1 MSSKKKASTKK
12 SSTSKGELKSS
23 LAAVR
28 GRLTKTEAKLAMA
41 KDKAE
46 RWKKEALAQ
55 RRSAE
60 RSGARVTKLEKKL
73 NKRLN
78 RAETAPA
85 RRRPTGPG
93 DTAASGHPV
102 AEPATADGVAVP
114 DESWTVVQLR
124 AEARARGLV
133 GLSNKPKAQLLAA
146 LS

>member
-12 SSTSKGELKSS
+12 PSTSKGELKSS
-23 LAAVR
+23 LATVR
-28 GRLTKTEAKLAMA
+28 GRLTKTETKLAKA

-55 RRSAE
+55 RRSAQ
-60 RSGARVTKLEKKL
+60 RSGARVAKLEKKL
-73 NKRLN
+73 D
-78 RAETAPA
+78 RAGAAAA
-85 RRRPTGPG
+85 RSRPTGRR
-93 DTAASGHPV
+93 DVAVSEHPV
-102 AEPATADGVAVP
+102 TKPAIAEGAAVP

-133 GLSNKPKAQLLAA
+133 GVSNKPKARLLAA